1 MPNKPDADP
10 IYGEYEG
17 LGEAKVQANINARI
31 WNKTNMITAKAWLAK
46 IARER
51 SDSLTREQIDVARDV
66 EGHSRRS
73 ADAAERSAKEAKAAN
88 TMATIAL
95 VIAGVSILLVVGDL
109 LFW

>member
-10 IYGEYEG
+10 IYGEYED
-17 LGEAKVQANINARI
+17 LGEDQVQAKINARLY
-31 WNKTNMITAKAWLAK
+31 NERKTLLAKAWLAK
-46 IARER
+46 KARER
-51 SDSLTREQIDVARDV
+51 SDNLTREQIDVARDV

-95 VIAGVSILLVVGDL
+95 VIAGASILLVVGDL